1 MVFIWFERFPVSS
14 PSFRAKRADKKEI
27 SVQPEGQSEAH

>member
-14 PSFRAKRADKKEI
+14 PSLRANRGDEKEI